1 MNIRQPE
8 KLPIL
13 YFGFFSGVL
22 VFGDSFSFCLGL
34 FSLAIPFLLV
44 DFGLG
49 TSGVV
54 TYTGFGGGT
63 SSSSLLFVRD
73 YLMPF
78 MERLKSSP
86 IAMEAMIQTAGAKT
100 SINLTITQEKY
111 VPRTT
116 HIARNSL
123 PRVILCT
130 KT

>member
-13 YFGFFSGVL
+13 YFGYFSGVSFFL
-22 VFGDSFSFCLGL
+22 GTFSFCLGV
-34 FSLAIPFLLV
+34 FSLATPFLFV
-44 DFGLG
+44 DFGLV
-49 TSGVV
+49 SIGVV
-54 TYTGFGGGT
+54 TYTGFGGGK
-63 SSSSLLFVRD
+63 SSSLLFVRE
-73 YLMPF
+73 YLMAF